1 MENNLNAHQLENGW
15 ADWGPPLQWNPIQ
28 QQQQEGTNYQ
38 HRSKVVR
45 LQSILPVENMK
56 RSCCWG
62 SIDVTFWLRQSSE
75 SRDEVSGCLGLPERD
90 LFSGD
95 MRTLLWA
102 TESGRSS
109 AWQWPRHRG
118 RSSELLSRRFS
129 CMEII
134 PQASKIGDFC
144 VYTHRYCTHL
154 SSGFLSGW
162 IKLYFSGQ
170 GILEV

>member
-1 MENNLNAHQLENGW
+1 M
-15 ADWGPPLQWNPIQ
+15 PISWKTDEQ
-28 QQQQEGTNYQ
+28 IGVHPCSGILSSSSNRKELTTNIGA
-38 HRSKVVR
+38 KWCV
-45 LQSILPVENMK
+45 QSVLPVENTK

-95 MRTLLWA
+95 MRTLLGE

-109 AWQWPRHRG
+109 AWRWPCHRG
-118 RSSELLSRRFS
+118 RSSELLSGRFS

-162 IKLYFSGQ
+162 IKLFFLDKISWKFKWSRF
-170 GILEV
+170 